1 MATHPSE
8 SAAVVGAVGG
18 ASVLLLLG
26 PSSSSP
32 RLTFD
37 QIERE
42 LSLTLGPLPVGHIRQ
57 IQETDRVFY
66 DSLHGESLAFASN
79 LENRDTNYISKGKV
93 STTTKLCLGLSP
105 KLLVTN
111 FNEIIL
117 HRFYF

>member
-1 MATHPSE
+1 MATHPPE

-37 QIERE
+37 QIE

-66 DSLHGESLAFASN
+66 DSLHGESLAFDS
-79 LENRDTNYISKGKV
+79 I
-93 STTTKLCLGLSP
+93 
-105 KLLVTN
+105 
-111 FNEIIL
+111 
-117 HRFYF
+117 